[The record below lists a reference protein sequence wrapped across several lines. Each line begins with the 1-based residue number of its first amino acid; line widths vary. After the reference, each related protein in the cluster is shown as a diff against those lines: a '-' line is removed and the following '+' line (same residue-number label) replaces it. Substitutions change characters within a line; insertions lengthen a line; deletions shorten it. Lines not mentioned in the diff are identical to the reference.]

1 MEINKNNIIGLCLV
15 IVDNQIQDILD
26 AVIKIVDTRPKNKYI
41 VNRKSP
47 YKEYICNQ
55 YES

>member
-1 MEINKNNIIGLCLV
+1 MIN
-15 IVDNQIQDILD
+15 NQIQDILD
-26 AVIKIVDTRPKNKYI
+26 AVTKIVDTCPKNKYI
-41 VNRKSP
+41 VNRRSP